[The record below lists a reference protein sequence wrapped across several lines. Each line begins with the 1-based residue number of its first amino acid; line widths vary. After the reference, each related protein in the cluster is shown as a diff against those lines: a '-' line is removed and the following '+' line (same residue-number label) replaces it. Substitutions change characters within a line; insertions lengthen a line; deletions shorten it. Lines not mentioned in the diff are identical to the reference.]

1 MNKTWKRQVFRHTA
15 LYTAIL
21 MFSHTGGGGGA
32 QAQTQTQTHKYA
44 IVMNGQNLP
53 EVKWG
58 QDYKKLAQKSN
69 ERQFTH
75 TTNFHIKKNVTL
87 SFNNIDEVVAEKKDV
102 VVFGTA
108 TYLPPYGKVS
118 GFDADKLK
126 KRGDALGWI
135 KTTKPGLVGYSYEG
149 VTCQNNYNNASSG
162 CPELIYKTQF
172 SFGQQGLKKKTT
184 GGLDI
189 AEDKSRDNSPIYKL
203 QDYPGLGV
211 SFNLSSESLVKSIK
225 YNKIISSFSEG
236 VTQQNGTQNQHKDK
250 NLVYT
255 TGDYQYKN
263 KYSSRYVGQ
272 NEHSA
277 IAFYLNAKLHL
288 LDKKNIKNIAQG
300 KTVNLGTLK
309 SYVEPTAEWK
319 NKRQNYFQG
328 NWTFEDKGTVSVK
341 LKLPEVKAGRC
352 VNKNNPNPNAKAPS
366 PALTAPAL
374 WFGPVQNGKVQ
385 MYSASVST
393 YPDSSSSQIFLQN
406 LSRKDDTSKPGRYS
420 LKPLST
426 SEIKSKEPNFTGR
439 QTIIRLDGRV
449 QQIKLGQSN
458 NEVVGFNGNSNN
470 ATFGIVSEGSFMP
483 DTSEWKKVLLP
494 WTVRVFADDSKFKEF
509 NKEEKDNKPKYSQ
522 KYRSRD
528 NGKRERNLGD
538 IVNSPIVAV
547 GGYLAT
553 SANDGMVH
561 IFKKGN
567 GGDERNY
574 SLKLSYIPGTMPRKD
589 IENKDSTLAKELRA
603 FAEKGYVGDR
613 YGVDGGFVLRQV
625 NLNGKDHVFMFGAM
639 GFGGRGAYALDLTK
653 ADGSDPTKA
662 SLFDVKD
669 NGNNGNNGNNRVELG
684 YTVGTPQIGKTHNG
698 KYAAFL
704 ASGYAT
710 KKIDDPTNKTALYVY
725 DLENNGNLIKKIE
738 VKDGKGGLSSPTLV
752 DKDLDGTVDIAYAGD
767 RGGKMYRFDLSG
779 QSPDQWTVRPIFEGT
794 KPITSA
800 PAISQ
805 LKDKRVVIFGT
816 GSDLSEE
823 DVDNMEEQYIY
834 GIFDDDTATTG
845 TVNFSGS
852 GGGLLEQVLSRDND
866 NKTLFL
872 TDYKRSD
879 GSGSKGWVVKLKDG
893 QRVTV
898 KPTVVLRTA
907 FVTIRKYND
916 GGCGAETAILGINT
930 ADGGKLTKKSA
941 RPIVP
946 DANKDV
952 AQYSG
957 HKQTT
962 KGKSIPIG
970 CMQKGNEIV
979 CPNGYV
985 YDKPVNVRYL
995 DEKKTDGFSTTADG
1009 DAGGSGIDPAG
1020 KRSGKNNR
1028 CFSQKGVRTLLMN
1041 DLDSLDI
1048 TGPTCGMKRISWRE
1062 VFY

>member
-21 MFSHTGGGGGA
+21 MFSHTGGGGGGA
-32 QAQTQTQTHKYA
+32 QAQTNTYPYV
-44 IVMNGQNLP
+44 IVMNAQKLP

-58 QDYKKLAQKSN
+58 NAYSSLLNKSN
-69 ERQFTH
+69 PRQVTFTS
-75 TTNFHIKKNVTL
+75 NFSFAKRNSIF
-87 SFNNIDEVVAEKKDV
+87 SFNNTDEVVAQKNGT

-118 GFDADKLK
+118 GFDAAKLT
-126 KRGDALGWI
+126 KRGDALDWI
-135 KTTKPGLVGYSYEG
+135 GTTHPGLVGYSYQG
-149 VTCQNNYNNASSG
+149 NTCSSG
-162 CPELIYKTQF
+162 NCPDVSYKTQF
-172 SFGQQGLKKKTT
+172 TFGNQGLKSKVNGK
-184 GGLDI
+184 LDI
-189 AEDKSRDNSPIYKL
+189 YEDKSRDNSPIYKL
-203 QDYPGLGV
+203 PDQPWLGV
-211 SFNLSSESLVKSIK
+211 SFNLSSESVVESKKLKKVE
-225 YNKIISSFSEG
+225 SSFNED
-236 VTQQNGTQNQHKDK
+236 VTQNNGAQSPYKDT

-255 TGDYQYKN
+255 TGDGRN
-263 KYSSRYVGQ
+263 KGNQVHQ
-272 NEHSA
+272 DKHHA
-277 IAFYLNAKLHL
+277 VVFYLNAKLHL
-288 LDKKNIKNIAQG
+288 LDKKNIQNIAQG
-300 KTVNLGTLK
+300 ITVNFGTLK
-309 SYVEPTAEWK
+309 TRIEPTDAWK
-319 NKRQNYFQG
+319 NKRHLTHNVG
-328 NWTFEDKGTVSVK
+328 NWEFKDTGSVSVK

-352 VNKNNPNPNAKAPS
+352 INKPNPNPKAQALS

-393 YPDSSSSQIFLQN
+393 YPDSSSSRIFLQN
-406 LSRKDDTSKPGRYS
+406 LERKTDPGRPGRHS
-420 LKPLST
+420 LKPLSDT
-426 SEIKSKEPNFTGR
+426 QIKSKEPSFTGR
-439 QTIIRLDGRV
+439 QTVIRLDDGVRE
-449 QQIKLGQSN
+449 IKLDKNN
-458 NEVVGFNGNSNN
+458 NEVVGFNGRNGNN
-470 ATFGIVSEGSFMP
+470 DTFGIVKEYSVTP
-483 DTSEWKKVLLP
+483 DANEWKKVLLP
-494 WTVRVFADDSKFKEF
+494 WTVRGSADDNRFKSINQESS
-509 NKEEKDNKPKYSQ
+509 KYSQ
-522 KYRSRD
+522 RYRIRD
-528 NGKRERNLGD
+528 NNGNRNLGD

-547 GGYLAT
+547 GEYLAT

-561 IFKKGN
+561 IFKKN
-567 GGDERNY
+567 GGGDDRNY

-589 IENKDSTLAKELRA
+589 IQNTESTLAKELRT

-613 YGVDGGFVLRQV
+613 YGVDGGFVLREV
-625 NLNGKDHVFMFGAM
+625 ELSGKKHVFMFGAM

-653 ADGSDPTKA
+653 ADSNNPTA
-662 SLFDVKD
+662 VSLFDVKND
-669 NGNNGNNGNNRVELG
+669 KNSNNGVQLG
-684 YTVGTPQIGKTHNG
+684 YTVGTPQIGKTHDG

-710 KKIDDPTNKTALYVY
+710 KEITSNDNKTALYVY
-725 DLENNGNLIKKIE
+725 DLESNGTLIKKIE
-738 VKDGKGGLSSPTLV
+738 VPGGKGGLSSPTLV

-779 QSPDQWTVRPIFEGT
+779 NNLNSWTVRTIFEGT

-816 GSDLSEE
+816 GSDLSED
-823 DVDNMEEQYIY
+823 DVDNNDMQSIY
-834 GIFDDDTATTG
+834 GIFDNDTDTG
-845 TVNFSGS
+845 VAKDGQGN
-852 GGGLLEQVLSRDND
+852 GLLEQVLSEE

-879 GSGSKGWVVKLKDG
+879 GSGSKGWVVKLKEG

-907 FVTIRKYND
+907 FVTIHKYTGTD
-916 GGCGAETAILGINT
+916 KCGAETAILGINT

-946 DANKDV
+946 DTNTKV

-957 HKQTT
+957 DKKTSS
-962 KGKSIPIG
+962 GKSIPIG
-970 CMQKGNEIV
+970 CMEKNGGTV

-1009 DAGGSGIDPAG
+1009 DAGGSGIDPDG

-1062 VFY
+1062 VFF

>member
-1 MNKTWKRQVFRHTA
+1 MNKTLKRRVFRHTA
-15 LYTAIL
+15 LYAAIL
-21 MFSHTGGGGGA
+21 MFSHTGGGGA
-32 QAQTQTQTHKYA
+32 QAQTSKYA
-44 IVMNGQNLP
+44 IIMNEGNQLEVKQNGQYSTI
-53 EVKWG
+53 K
-58 QDYKKLAQKSN
+58 DKDR
-69 ERQFTH
+69 ERKYTH
-75 TTNFHIKKNVTL
+75 HHQGTGGGSV
-87 SFNNIDEVVAEKKDV
+87 SFNNSDELVSQQSGTA
-102 VVFGTA
+102 VFGTA

-118 GFDADKLK
+118 GFDADGLK
-126 KRGDALGWI
+126 KRNNAAGWI
-135 KTTKPGLVGYSYEG
+135 RTTRIALAGYSYTD
-149 VTCQNNYNNASSG
+149 VVCRSNAG
-162 CPELIYKTQF
+162 CPKLVYKTQF
-172 SFGQQGLKKKTT
+172 SFDNPDLAKT
-184 GGLDI
+184 GGVLDRHT
-189 AEDKSRDNSPIYKL
+189 EPSRDNSPIYKL
-203 QDYPGLGV
+203 KDHPWLGV
-211 SFNLSSESLVKSIK
+211 SFNLGAEGTAKNGKVTNKLV
-225 YNKIISSFSEG
+225 SSFDEKNS
-236 VTQQNGTQNQHKDK
+236 NN

-255 TGDYQYKN
+255 TEGGDISLGNRHRETTAMAY
-263 KYSSRYVGQ
+263 
-272 NEHSA
+272 
-277 IAFYLNAKLHL
+277 YLNAKLHL
-288 LDKKNIKNIAQG
+288 LDKKQIQNITD
-300 KTVNLGTLK
+300 KTVLLGVLRP
-309 SYVEPTAEWK
+309 SIDV
-319 NKRQNYFQG
+319 RQG
-328 NWTFEDKGTVSVK
+328 NTGISGLLTFWARWDIKDTGKISVK

-352 VNKNNPNPNAKAPS
+352 INKPNPNPKAQALS

-393 YPDSSSSQIFLQN
+393 YPDSSSSRIFLQN
-406 LSRKDDTSKPGRYS
+406 LERKTDPGRPGRYS
-420 LKPLST
+420 LADLA
-426 SEIKSKEPNFTGR
+426 KSDIENRQPNFTGR
-439 QTIIRLDGRV
+439 QTIIRLDGGV
-449 QQIKLGQSN
+449 QQIKLDKN
-458 NEVVGFNGNSNN
+458 NEATGLNGNDGKND
-470 ATFGIVSEGSFMP
+470 TFGIVKDLGVDP
-483 DTSEWKKVLLP
+483 NANEWKKVLLP
-494 WTVRVFADDSKFKEF
+494 WTVRGFSNDNEFVKF
-509 NKEEKDNKPKYSQ
+509 NKESDKYSQ
-522 KYRSRD
+522 RYRIRNTS
-528 NGKRERNLGD
+528 NGERNLGD

-561 IFKKGN
+561 IFKQS
-567 GGDERNY
+567 GGDKRSYN
-574 SLKLSYIPGTMPRKD
+574 LKLSYIPGTMPRKD
-589 IENKDSTLAKELRA
+589 IESKESTLAKELRA

-613 YGVDGGFVLRQV
+613 YGVDGGFVLREV
-625 NLNGKDHVFMFGAM
+625 ELSGKKHVFMFGAM
-639 GFGGRGAYALDLTK
+639 GFGGRGAYALDLSK
-653 ADGSDPTKA
+653 IDSGNGNLADV
-662 SLFDVKD
+662 SLFDVKHD
-669 NGNNGNNGNNRVELG
+669 KNGKNSNNSNNSVQLG

-710 KKIDDPTNKTALYVY
+710 KQIDSGENKTALYVY
-725 DLENNGNLIKKIE
+725 DLESNNGTLIRKIE
-738 VKDGKGGLSSPTLV
+738 VPSGKGGLSSPTLV

-767 RGGKMYRFDLSG
+767 RGGNMYRFDLSS
-779 QSPDQWTVRPIFEGT
+779 QSPDQWTVRAIFKGD

-816 GSDLSEE
+816 GSDLSED
-823 DVDNMEEQYIY
+823 DVDSKEIQHVY
-834 GIFDDDTATTG
+834 GIFDNDTDTG
-845 TVNFSGS
+845 TAQDGQ
-852 GGGLLEQVLSRDND
+852 GKGLLEQHLTQED
-866 NKTLFL
+866 KTLFL

-879 GSGSKGWVVKLKDG
+879 GSGNKGWIVKLKDG

-907 FVTIRKYND
+907 FVTIHKYTGTD
-916 GGCGAETAILGINT
+916 KCGAETAILGINT

-946 DANKDV
+946 EANQAV

-995 DEKKTDGFSTTADG
+995 DEKKIDGFSTTADG

>member
-1 MNKTWKRQVFRHTA
+1 MNSQK
-15 LYTAIL
+15 
-21 MFSHTGGGGGA
+21 
-32 QAQTQTQTHKYA
+32 
-44 IVMNGQNLP
+44 LP
-53 EVKWG
+53 EVKNG
-58 QDYKKLAQKSN
+58 NYQGKN
-69 ERQFTH
+69 RQVTFNAYFQGT
-75 TTNFHIKKNVTL
+75 KKNSIF
-87 SFNNIDEVVAEKKDV
+87 SFDNTDEVVAQKGGT
-102 VVFGTA
+102 VVFGAA

-118 GFDADKLK
+118 GFDDKRLAERK
-126 KRGDALGWI
+126 NALDWI
-135 KTTKPGLVGYSYEG
+135 GTTAPGLVGYSYQG
-149 VTCQNNYNNASSG
+149 STCNSRD
-162 CPELIYKTQF
+162 CPELSYKTQF
-172 SFGQQGLKKKTT
+172 TFGTQGLKKKVD
-184 GGLDI
+184 GKLDI
-189 AEDKSRDNSPIYKL
+189 DADKSRDGSPIYKL
-203 QDYPGLGV
+203 PDYPWLGV
-211 SFNLSSESLVKSIK
+211 SFNLSSESTAESKHLKK
-225 YNKIISSFSEG
+225 LISSFSEE
-236 VTQQNGTQNQHKDK
+236 VTQSNGTQNQYKDK

-255 TGDYQYKN
+255 TDDHRNKN
-263 KYSSRYVGQ
+263 NNNRASRNNSHAV
-272 NEHSA
+272 
-277 IAFYLNAKLHL
+277 AFYLNAKLHL
-288 LDKKNIKNIAQG
+288 LEKKQIKNITQ
-300 KTVNLGTLK
+300 VSELNLGELK
-309 SYVEPTAEWK
+309 TRIEPTDAWK
-319 NKRQNYFQG
+319 NKRHH
-328 NWTFEDKGTVSVK
+328 TLTVGQWEFKDTGKISVK
-341 LKLPEVKAGRC
+341 LKLPQVKAGRC
-352 VNKNNPNPNAKAPS
+352 INANNPNKSTKAPS

-439 QTIIRLDGRV
+439 QTIIRLDGGVRHI
-449 QQIKLGQSN
+449 QLDRN
-458 NEVVGFNGNSNN
+458 NEVTSFNDDNG
-470 ATFGIVSEGSFMP
+470 TFGIVKERSVVPESN
-483 DTSEWKKVLLP
+483 EWKKVLLP
-494 WTVRVFADDSKFKEF
+494 WTVRGLDNDNQFKIF
-509 NKEEKDNKPKYSQ
+509 NQEAKDGKPKYSQ
-522 KYRSRD
+522 RYRIRENGNNGN
-528 NGKRERNLGD
+528 NGKRDLGD

-603 FAEKGYVGDR
+603 FAEKSYVGDR

-625 NLNGKDHVFMFGAM
+625 ERNGKDHVFMFGAM

-653 ADGSDPTKA
+653 ADGSDPTA
-662 SLFDVKD
+662 VSLFDVKND
-669 NGNNGNNGNNRVELG
+669 DKNNNGVKLG
-684 YTVGTPQIGKTHNG
+684 YTVGTPQIGKTHDG

-710 KKIDDPTNKTALYVY
+710 KDINNGENKTALYVY
-725 DLENNGNLIKKIE
+725 DLENNNGTPIAKIN
-738 VKDGKGGLSSPTLV
+738 VPDGKGGLSSPTLV
-752 DKDLDGTVDIAYAGD
+752 DKDLDGIVDIAYAGD
-767 RGGKMYRFDLSG
+767 RGGNMYRFDLS
-779 QSPDQWTVRPIFEGT
+779 SDNPSSWTVRTIFSGN

-816 GSDLSEE
+816 GSDLSED
-823 DVDNMEEQYIY
+823 DVDKTDEQYIY

-845 TVNFSGS
+845 PVNFSGT
-852 GGGLLEQVLSRDND
+852 GGGLLEQVLTEE

-907 FVTIRKYND
+907 FVTIRKYKDN
-916 GGCGAETAILGINT
+916 GCGAETAILGINT

-946 DANKDV
+946 ADNTAV

-1062 VFY
+1062 VFF

>member
-21 MFSHTGGGGGA
+21 MFSHTGGGGA
-32 QAQTQTQTHKYA
+32 SAQTYSYA
-44 IVMNGQNLP
+44 LVMNGQQLP

-58 QDYKKLAQKSN
+58 NSYNQLTHKNNTRQATFHSYFQGARKK
-69 ERQFTH
+69 
-75 TTNFHIKKNVTL
+75 TTF
-87 SFNNIDEVVAEKKDV
+87 SFDNTDEVVAQKNGV
-102 VVFGTA
+102 TVFGAA

-118 GFDADKLK
+118 GFDTVKLTE
-126 KRGDALGWI
+126 RANALNWI
-135 KTTKPGLVGYSYEG
+135 NTTRPGLVGYHYQDS
-149 VTCQNNYNNASSG
+149 TCSSG
-162 CPELIYKTQF
+162 NCPELSYKTQF
-172 SFGQQGLKKKTT
+172 TFGHSSLAKKTN
-184 GGLDI
+184 GGKLDI
-189 AEDKSRDNSPIYKL
+189 YENKSRDGSPIYKL
-203 QDYPGLGV
+203 QGYSWLGV
-211 SFNLSSESLVKSIK
+211 SFNLSGESTAESKKLKNLV
-225 YNKIISSFSEG
+225 SSFSEE
-236 VTQQNGTQNQHKDK
+236 VTQNNGADSQHKDK

-255 TGDYQYKN
+255 TGDGRNNN
-263 KYSSRYVGQ
+263 KTHQDKHHAV
-272 NEHSA
+272 
-277 IAFYLNAKLHL
+277 AFYLNAKLHL
-288 LDKKNIKNIAQG
+288 LDKKQIKNITQG
-300 KTVNLGTLK
+300 SELNLGVLK
-309 SYVEPTAEWK
+309 TRIEPTDAWK
-319 NKRQNYFQG
+319 NKRHLVINADWEFKD
-328 NWTFEDKGTVSVK
+328 TGTVSVK
-341 LKLPEVKAGRC
+341 LILPEVKAGRC
-352 VNKNNPNPNAKAPS
+352 TNATHPNSKAKLLS

-374 WFGPVQNGKVQ
+374 WFGPVQNGKAE

-393 YPDSSSSQIFLQN
+393 YPDSSSSRIFLQN
-406 LSRKDDTSKPGRYS
+406 LKRKTDPNKPGRHS
-420 LKPLST
+420 LKPLSA
-426 SEIKSKEPNFTGR
+426 SDIQSKEPTFTGR
-439 QTIIRLDGRV
+439 QTIIRLDGGV
-449 QQIKLGQSN
+449 QQIKLDKSN
-458 NEVVGFNGNSNN
+458 EATGLNGNTNN
-470 ATFGIVSEGSFMP
+470 NTFGIVSEGSFMP
-483 DTSEWKKVLLP
+483 DDSEWKKVLLP
-494 WTVRVFADDSKFKEF
+494 WTVRGVNDDQFKTF
-509 NKEEKDNKPKYSQ
+509 NKEEKNGKPKYSQ

-528 NGKRERNLGD
+528 NGKHERNLGD
-538 IVNSPIVAV
+538 IINSPIVAV
-547 GGYLAT
+547 GEYLAT
-553 SANDGMVH
+553 AANDGMVH

-567 GGDERNY
+567 GDARNY

-589 IENKDSTLAKELRA
+589 IESKESTLAKELRA

-625 NLNGKDHVFMFGAM
+625 NNLNGQDRVFMFGAM

-653 ADGSDPTKA
+653 ADGSDPTA
-662 SLFDVKD
+662 VSLFDVKND
-669 NGNNGNNGNNRVELG
+669 DKNNNGVKLG
-684 YTVGTPQIGKTHNG
+684 YTVGTPQIGKIRNG

-710 KKIDDPTNKTALYVY
+710 KTIDDQTNKTALYVY
-725 DLENNGNLIKKIE
+725 DLESNNGTPIAKIN
-738 VKDGKGGLSSPTLV
+738 VPDGKGGLSSPTLV

-767 RGGKMYRFDLSG
+767 RGGNMYRFDLS
-779 QSPDQWTVRPIFEGT
+779 SDNPSSWTVRTIFQGT

-823 DVDNMEEQYIY
+823 DVDKKDEQYIY

-845 TVNFSGS
+845 TVNFSGT
-852 GGGLLEQVLSRDND
+852 GGGLLEQVLSEE

-879 GSGSKGWVVKLKDG
+879 GSGNKGWVVKLKDG

-957 HKQTT
+957 HKKGTN
-962 KGKSIPIG
+962 GKSIPIG
-970 CMQKGNEIV
+970 CMEKNGGTV